1 MAITLCCL
9 LCCCVGFLS
18 LVPFCNILQT
28 RDKCSCRLFNC
39 AELMAYVLLL
49 IHQMQDGEG
58 FYLVQIEH
66 QYVFWG
72 ERGRYR
78 DITKKGFPSRLS
90 KHTPLV
96 LYTSCLQIVF
106 KLTPLAKVFTF
117 SRKVFFIFNIFSS
130 SDLST
135 RPVQC
140 SNNMIP
146 RVFLTRPSILTS
158 ALCVVHSLSVP
169 HVVAV
174 FIFFTHSDTIS
185 IMLLEFSPPFF
196 FVHWSGRNVIW
207 KAIEARSIS
216 RKKG

>member
-1 MAITLCCL
+1 M
-9 LCCCVGFLS
+9 
-18 LVPFCNILQT
+18 
-28 RDKCSCRLFNC
+28 
-39 AELMAYVLLL
+39 
-49 IHQMQDGEG
+49 
-58 FYLVQIEH
+58 
-66 QYVFWG
+66 FWG

-117 SRKVFFIFNIFSS
+117 SRKVFFIFNIFPSF
-130 SDLST
+130 DLST
-135 RPVQC
+135 TCVVV
-140 SNNMIP
+140 IAWY
-146 RVFLTRPSILTS
+146 FLRRQFW
-158 ALCVVHSLSVP
+158 LCVVHSVP
-169 HVVAV
+169 HDVVAV

-216 RKKG
+216 RKKGWRKGEKIKKFGYILFSFPGMFLIKCLILFLSHLVTTVFFPLPLYSPFQNSISWK

>member
-1 MAITLCCL
+1 MAIPLCCL

-78 DITKKGFPSRLS
+78 DITKKGFPSR
-90 KHTPLV
+90 PV
-96 LYTSCLQIVF
+96 C
-106 KLTPLAKVFTF
+106 
-117 SRKVFFIFNIFSS
+117 
-130 SDLST
+130 LST
-135 RPVQC
+135 HLLFFTLLVYKQFLNSHLWQKFSPFHAKFSLSSTFFRPSTYPRPVQQ
-140 SNNMIP
+140 
-146 RVFLTRPSILTS
+146 
-158 ALCVVHSLSVP
+158 
-169 HVVAV
+169 
-174 FIFFTHSDTIS
+174 
-185 IMLLEFSPPFF
+185 
-196 FVHWSGRNVIW
+196 
-207 KAIEARSIS
+207 
-216 RKKG
+216 